1 MAVFLRNQKNVTKTP
16 SPYPAPTP
24 LRPPHERTRVLRVT
38 TTTTTD
44 DDDDDDDNNNNDY
57 DDVDVDDYD
66 DDDGGG
72 GDDCARGRRATEA
85 TATPNRRRSRHLF
98 RLTFTSGSKDIL
110 NRTRFSVSF
119 SLSLTQPLVQTSLR
133 VPYLS
138 HYRYTPSHVAVTPCA
153 AYTYNLRA
161 ASTAITE

>member
-44 DDDDDDDNNNNDY
+44 DDDDDNNNNNDY

-66 DDDGGG
+66 DDGGGG
-72 GDDCARGRRATEA
+72 GDDCGRRATEA

-133 VPYLS
+133 VPYLP

>member
-44 DDDDDDDNNNNDY
+44 DDDDNNNNNNDDY

-66 DDDGGG
+66 DDGGG
-72 GDDCARGRRATEA
+72 NDCARGRRATEA
-85 TATPNRRRSRHLF
+85 TATPNRRRSSFIPLDIYLRIERHPKSYALF
-98 RLTFTSGSKDIL
+98 CFFL
-110 NRTRFSVSF
+110 SF
-119 SLSLTQPLVQTSLR
+119 S
-133 VPYLS
+133 
-138 HYRYTPSHVAVTPCA
+138 H
-153 AYTYNLRA
+153 A
-161 ASTAITE
+161 ASCPNIPPRTLLTTL